1 MFLAKGGEYPPC
13 GMFNY
18 KHFILFFVVIF
29 CACCAVKFT
38 KVKNKEEITKII
50 KKVTIFVW
58 IMEIL
63 KIGFNFA
70 ESTVINLN
78 KIIPLYY
85 CSLLLYSG
93 ILSGFCKGVAKKMG
107 DVFLATGAIIGGVVF
122 IMFPTTSLPEYPAFH
137 FISIHSFLFHGLMI
151 YLGLL
156 INKYKYIDLRASDI
170 KYYAGLIFI
179 ICVGAY
185 IVNCN
190 FGSNLMF
197 ISRDFPGTPL
207 EAIYKYT
214 GKFFTVVMV
223 IAQMTIP
230 FYMVYGIKK
239 IIDKIKCR
247 IEREEELA

>member
-1 MFLAKGGEYPPC
+1 
-13 GMFNY
+13 
-18 KHFILFFVVIF
+18 
-29 CACCAVKFT
+29 
-38 KVKNKEEITKII
+38 
-50 KKVTIFVW
+50 
-58 IMEIL
+58 
-63 KIGFNFA
+63 
-70 ESTVINLN
+70 
-78 KIIPLYY
+78 
-85 CSLLLYSG
+85 
-93 ILSGFCKGVAKKMG
+93 
-107 DVFLATGAIIGGVVF
+107 
-122 IMFPTTSLPEYPAFH
+122 
-137 FISIHSFLFHGLMI
+137 MI

-223 IAQMTIP
+223 VAQMTIP

-239 IIDKIKCR
+239 LIDKIKCR